1 MNDIITYFIGSI
13 NTLYDYVNSTFP
25 DDYNMKIAFFVTVA
39 ALSAITLIGCFLIVR
54 CAIAALFNAIFKE

>member
-1 MNDIITYFIGSI
+1 MNDIILYFTGAV
-13 NTLYDYVNSTFP
+13 NTLYDYVNNAFP
-25 DDYNMKIAFFVTVA
+25 DDYSMKIAFFVTVS